1 MEKTTRDEFQEL
13 GSTCS
18 LETTSNTTWFWR
30 GVTRRCF
37 RRNILLGLHIKSW
50 KTLSKYLI
58 VSVLGQA
65 LLHSLLR
72 SGSITIYSAP
82 FWSSFFFQ
90 KSGEI
95 SFPLQIISNVYYY
108 F

>member
-1 MEKTTRDEFQEL
+1 MEKTTWDEFQEL

-18 LETTSNTTWFWR
+18 LETTSSMTWFWR

-50 KTLSKYLI
+50 KTLSRYLI
-58 VSVLGQA
+58 VSVLGQT

-72 SGSITIYSAP
+72 SGSITIYPAP
-82 FWSSFFFQ
+82 FWLSFFFEKVG
-90 KSGEI
+90 KSV
-95 SFPLQIISNVYYY
+95 SPFQTISNVYYY